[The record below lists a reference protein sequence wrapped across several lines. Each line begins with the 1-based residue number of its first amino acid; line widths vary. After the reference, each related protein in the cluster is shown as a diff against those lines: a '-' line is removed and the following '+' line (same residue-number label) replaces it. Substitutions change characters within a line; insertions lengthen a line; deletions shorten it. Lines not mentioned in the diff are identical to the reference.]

1 MTLGFEPHKNSLSI
15 SLIDPIVFLRG
26 VDYSSRRS
34 IAHEDAPP
42 SILRGLLT
50 LCLTKPT
57 RISSIQ
63 VDLVGQ
69 SVVTWSEGS
78 VRPIEMRDENKL
90 FSASQTF
97 FQAPQR
103 RAFSAPGEDEFTG
116 RVSSPPPIHSLNSTH
131 FFHLF
136 DPPRGRERARSRFSV
151 GEAIVRPAHSQEV
164 HLHSPT
170 ARDTQSH
177 IPSQEDVSIL
187 PAHPLRH
194 DPHKRTSSQSS
205 LTHSMPPTSPPIDFP
220 YEGQSFSRTLL
231 DQMVSDTP
239 LNELYATVETPSV
252 PPSPLPSSRP
262 GSRSPSVSHPSLS
275 TTSGPYL
282 PRQHGFSAPS
292 SRHNSFDGTEENTPA
307 TLRSHSRERNSARFS
322 FAGVSNSILGAMRGL
337 NGTSEERGRSRRSGG
352 SRGEGQSSGKGSE
365 IVVRGSDE
373 HKDAGDGWQ
382 VFKKGLYTFPI
393 SFSIPSCMPPT
404 ISCDYGSI
412 TWRLKANVH
421 RPGAFMPKLSASR
434 EVILVTSPSD
444 DRREDTEGFAIE
456 RIWEDQMQYTLSVSG
471 RMFPIGDTILIT
483 LSFLPMAKVRIY
495 KISVLL
501 EEQVAFFTFE
511 PKVRRTDY
519 PRCSASLFLESRD
532 KDSPLLPLSQT
543 TRNSPLH
550 DLPSELAADLMGPGP
565 WTLQMGLK
573 VPNASMALHFS
584 NNNRRGPIQ
593 ISHTL
598 KIVVRVE
605 RGDDK
610 QMDPKTGQRKQ
621 SNVILQMPV
630 HILSPL
636 ASAQHIELPRYTE
649 TQNAPPPVPLARASR
664 GGRRYSLPPSRHTF
678 APQSLITAGPLEPFV
693 PPEEP
698 SREADTQYERS
709 AIFERLITGQ
719 QSEAGVVPP
728 AYSATQ

>member
-1 MTLGFEPHKNSLSI
+1 MTLGSEPHKNSLSI

-34 IAHEDAPP
+34 IAHENAPP

-69 SVVTWSEGS
+69 SVVTWTEGA
-78 VRPIEMRDENKL
+78 VRPIEMRDECKL
-90 FSASQTF
+90 FSATQTF
-97 FQAPQR
+97 FQAPQSTTSR
-103 RAFSAPGEDEFTG
+103 RTFSAPGEDAFAC
-116 RVSSPPPIHSLNSTH
+116 RVSSPSPIHSPDFT
-131 FFHLF
+131 HLF
-136 DPPRGRERARSRFSV
+136 DPPRGRGRARSHLSV
-151 GEAIVRPAHSQEV
+151 DESVVQPAHPQEV
-164 HLHSPT
+164 HPHSPT
-170 ARDTQSH
+170 VRDPQST
-177 IPSQEDVSIL
+177 SQ
-187 PAHPLRH
+187 AHPLR
-194 DPHKRTSSQSS
+194 DDSHKWAWEAASQSS
-205 LTHSMPPTSPPIDFP
+205 LTHSISTTSPPIDFP
-220 YEGQSFSRTLL
+220 YEGRSFS
-231 DQMVSDTP
+231 QTP
-239 LNELYATVETPSV
+239 PVHPS
-252 PPSPLPSSRP
+252 SLPSSRP
-262 GSRSPSVSHPSLS
+262 GSLTPSVSNPSLS
-275 TTSGPYL
+275 TTSSPYL
-282 PRQHGFSAPS
+282 SHQYGPSAPS
-292 SRHNSFDGTEENTPA
+292 SRHTSFDENSPA
-307 TLRSHSRERNSARFS
+307 TPRSHSRERNGARFS

-337 NGTSEERGRSRRSGG
+337 NGTSEEHRSKRSGG
-352 SRGEGQSSGKGSE
+352 SRGEGHLPGKGSGL
-365 IVVRGSDE
+365 VVPGSDE
-373 HKDAGDGWQ
+373 HKGAGDGWQ
-382 VFKKGLYTFPI
+382 EFKKGLYTFPI

-404 ISCDYGSI
+404 ISCDYGSV

-421 RPGAFMPKLSASR
+421 RPGAFTPKLSASR

-444 DRREDTEGFAIE
+444 DLGEDAEGFAIE
-456 RIWEDQMQYTLSVSG
+456 RIWEDQMQYTLFASG
-471 RMFPIGDTILIT
+471 RIFPIGDTIPIT

-501 EEQVAFFTFE
+501 EEQVIFFTFE
-511 PKVRRTDY
+511 PKVRRTDS
-519 PRCSASLFLESRD
+519 PRYFNLLSLESRD

-543 TRNSPLH
+543 VRDSPLR

-573 VPNASMALHFS
+573 VPNGSRTLHLS
-584 NNNRRGPIQ
+584 NKNRRGPIQ

-598 KIVVRVE
+598 KVVVRVE

-610 QMDPKTGQRKQ
+610 QVDTKTGQRKQ

-649 TQNAPPPVPLARASR
+649 TQDALTSPPVPLARPSR
-664 GGRRYSLPPSRHTF
+664 GGRRYSLPLSRHTF

-693 PPEEP
+693 SPEEP

-719 QSEAGVVPP
+719 QSVAGVVPP
-728 AYSATQ
+728 AYRATQ

>member
-1 MTLGFEPHKNSLSI
+1 MTPGFEPHKNSLSI

-26 VDYSSRRS
+26 VNSSTRRS
-34 IAHEDAPP
+34 IARENAPP

-50 LCLTKPT
+50 LRLTKPT

-69 SVVTWSEGS
+69 SVVTWSQGA
-78 VRPIEMRDENKL
+78 VRPVEMRDENKL
-90 FSASQTF
+90 FSASQIF
-97 FQAPQR
+97 FQVPQSTSGR
-103 RAFSAPGEDEFTG
+103 RAFSAPGEDEFVG
-116 RVSSPPPIHSLNSTH
+116 RVSSPPPIHSLDST
-131 FFHLF
+131 FHLF
-136 DPPRGRERARSRFSV
+136 DPPRGRERARSHFSV
-151 GEAIVRPAHSQEV
+151 GEA
-164 HLHSPT
+164 
-170 ARDTQSH
+170 
-177 IPSQEDVSIL
+177 QEDVSIL
-187 PAHPLRH
+187 PAHPLRD
-194 DPHKRTSSQSS
+194 DPHKRTSSPSS
-205 LTHSMPPTSPPIDFP
+205 LTHSMSPTSPPIDFP
-220 YEGQSFSRTLL
+220 YEGQSFS
-231 DQMVSDTP
+231 Q
-239 LNELYATVETPSV
+239 TPSV

-262 GSRSPSVSHPSLS
+262 GSRTPSVSHPSLS

-292 SRHNSFDGTEENTPA
+292 SRHTSFDGTKENTPA
-307 TLRSHSRERNSARFS
+307 TPRSYSRKRNGARFS
-322 FAGVSNSILGAMRGL
+322 FAGVSNSILGAMHGL

-352 SRGEGQSSGKGSE
+352 SRGEGHSSGKESE
-365 IVVRGSDE
+365 LVVRGSDE
-373 HKDAGDGWQ
+373 QTGAGDGWQ
-382 VFKKGLYTFPI
+382 EFKKGLYTFPI

-404 ISCDYGSI
+404 ISCDFGSI

-421 RPGAFMPKLSASR
+421 RPGPFTPKLSASR

-444 DRREDTEGFAIE
+444 DRGEDTEGFAIE

-471 RMFPIGDTILIT
+471 RMFPVGDTIPIT
-483 LSFLPMAKVRIY
+483 LSFLPMAKVKIY

-501 EEQVAFFTFE
+501 EEQVVFFTFE
-511 PKVRRTDY
+511 PKVRRTDS
-519 PRCSASLFLESRD
+519 PRCLNSLSLESRD

-543 TRNSPLH
+543 VRDSPLH

-573 VPNASMALHFS
+573 VQNGSRRPHLS
-584 NNNRRGPIQ
+584 NKNRRGPIQ
-593 ISHTL
+593 IFHTL

-610 QMDPKTGQRKQ
+610 QMDPKTGQQ

-649 TQNAPPPVPLARASR
+649 TQDAPSSPPVPLARASR
-664 GGRRYSLPPSRHTF
+664 GGRRHSLPLARHTF

-693 PPEEP
+693 SPEEP

-728 AYSATQ
+728 AYSPTL

>member
-1 MTLGFEPHKNSLSI
+1 MMSGFEPHKSSLSI
-15 SLIDPIVFLRG
+15 SLIDPVVFLRG
-26 VDYSSRRS
+26 VAR
-34 IAHEDAPP
+34 ENAPP

-69 SVVTWSEGS
+69 SLVTWSEGA

-90 FSASQTF
+90 FSASQIF
-97 FQAPQR
+97 FQAPQSTTSR
-103 RAFSAPGEDEFTG
+103 RAFSAPGEDEFVG
-116 RVSSPPPIHSLNSTH
+116 RVSSSPPINSLDSTH

-136 DPPRGRERARSRFSV
+136 DSPRGRERARSRFSV
-151 GEAIVRPAHSQEV
+151 GE
-164 HLHSPT
+164 T
-170 ARDTQSH
+170 
-177 IPSQEDVSIL
+177 QEDVSIL
-187 PAHPLRH
+187 PAHPLRD
-194 DPHKRTSSQSS
+194 DPHKRTSSPSS
-205 LTHSMPPTSPPIDFP
+205 LTHSMSPTSPPIDFP
-220 YEGQSFSRTLL
+220 YEGQSFS
-231 DQMVSDTP
+231 Q
-239 LNELYATVETPSV
+239 TPSV

-262 GSRSPSVSHPSLS
+262 GSRTPSVSHPSPS
-275 TTSGPYL
+275 TTSDPYL

-292 SRHNSFDGTEENTPA
+292 SRHTSFDGTKENTPA
-307 TLRSHSRERNSARFS
+307 TPRSHSRERNSARFN

-337 NGTSEERGRSRRSGG
+337 NSEERGRSRRSGG
-352 SRGEGQSSGKGSE
+352 SRAECHSSRKGSE
-365 IVVRGSDE
+365 LVGCTHSRY
-373 HKDAGDGWQ
+373 
-382 VFKKGLYTFPI
+382 LFP
-393 SFSIPSCMPPT
+393 FPSCMPPT

-412 TWRLKANVH
+412 TWRLKAKVH
-421 RPGAFMPKLSASR
+421 RPGAFTPKLSASR
-434 EVILVTSPSD
+434 EVILVASPSD
-444 DRREDTEGFAIE
+444 DRGEDTEGFAIE

-471 RMFPIGDTILIT
+471 RMFPIGDTIPIT

-495 KISVLL
+495 KIYVLL
-501 EEQVAFFTFE
+501 EEQVVFFTFE
-511 PKVRRTDY
+511 PRVRRTDY
-519 PRCSASLFLESRD
+519 PRCFNSLSLHTVRD
-532 KDSPLLPLSQT
+532 
-543 TRNSPLH
+543 SPLH

-573 VPNASMALHFS
+573 VPNG
-584 NNNRRGPIQ
+584 RGPIQ

-598 KIVVRVE
+598 KIVIRVE

-621 SNVILQMPV
+621 SDVILQMPV

-636 ASAQHIELPRYTE
+636 ASAQHIELPR
-649 TQNAPPPVPLARASR
+649 
-664 GGRRYSLPPSRHTF
+664 GGRRNTLPPSRHTF

-693 PPEEP
+693 SSEEP
-698 SREADTQYERS
+698 SLEADTQYERS